1 LYISQTGSRAR
12 RITLELNS
20 PGASGGTPLID
31 LSSHVAIVTGGAR
44 GIGAAVSRLF
54 VEQGAAVVIADM
66 LEAPGQALAAE
77 LGDKAS
83 FRRHDVTDE
92 SAWESLVAETAARFG
107 RIDALVNCAGILI
120 TDAVV
125 SFDRAQFEKVLQV
138 NLVGTFLGIKH
149 AARVMVKAGRGS
161 IVNFSSSEGL
171 QGSNSMAAYASSKWG
186 VRGLTKVAAQEL
198 GAFGVRCNSVHPGPV
213 NTPML
218 NPTGKAASELTSL
231 SLFDYMPMRRAAEP
245 LEIAQSCLYLVSDAS
260 GFVTGAEL
268 AIDGGLTLG
277 MRLRNRP
284 GGPTA

>member
-1 LYISQTGSRAR
+1 VA
-12 RITLELNS
+12 LNS
-20 PGASGGTPLID
+20 AGTSGGTQLID

-54 VEQGAAVVIADM
+54 VEQGATVIIADM
-66 LEAPGQALAAE
+66 LEAPGQALATE

-107 RIDALVNCAGILI
+107 KLDALVNCAGILI

-149 AARVMVKAGRGS
+149 AARVMTKAGRGS

-218 NPTGKAASELTSL
+218 NPTGKAASELITL
-231 SLFDYMPMRRAAEP
+231 SLFDYMPMRRVAEP

-284 GGPTA
+284 GGPAA

>member
-1 LYISQTGSRAR
+1 MGS
-12 RITLELNS
+12 NS
-20 PGASGGTPLID
+20 SSRSGGTPLID

-44 GIGAAVSRLF
+44 GIGDAVSRLF
-54 VEQGAAVVIADM
+54 AEQGATVVVADM
-66 LEAPGQALAAE
+66 LESAGQELAAQ
-77 LGDKAS
+77 LGPKVI

-92 SAWESLVAETAARFG
+92 SDWESLVAETAARFG
-107 RIDALVNCAGILI
+107 RIDALVNCAGVLI
-120 TDAVV
+120 TDAIV
-125 SFDRAQFEKVLQV
+125 SFERAQFEKVLQV
-138 NLVGTFLGIKH
+138 NLVGTFLGTKH
-149 AARVMVKAGRGS
+149 AARVMVRARRGS
-161 IVNFSSSEGL
+161 IVNLSSSGGL

-198 GAFGVRCNSVHPGPV
+198 GASGVRCNSIHPGPV

-218 NPTGKAASELTSL
+218 NPTGKPAAELTSL

-260 GFVTGAEL
+260 TFVTGAEL

-284 GGPTA
+284 GGPET